1 MQAKTDERS
10 PVLTKEQLQKLIEG
24 KLKRIEQQS
33 RDIQHFISLDRRY
46 KRK

>member
-33 RDIQHFISLDRRY
+33 RDIQHFISLDRRH